1 MRFTKKSGETDMMKM
16 FSIVR
21 EFLEKY
27 FKNVKNDRAYKPSF
41 ADNMMSLWYGLSEEE
56 RYKVLEFARK
66 NDQIGFERMLQ
77 NIDRDDEIN
86 AQLERNE
93 GEDSFESFARREL
106 SKKEN

>member
-1 MRFTKKSGETDMMKM
+1 MMKM